1 MLVFVA
7 LVGATSYQACAV
19 YNASLIGTADAGD
32 SDSPDVGTP
41 ACVPA
46 LPPPRPRAVGDA
58 DVTDNELPD
67 ADNIMVVAALR
78 TIDIGVSGAPDAAIP
93 PFGYDLDTV
102 CTCPGPPSCVQQ
114 KNAPETCDD
123 DAGRDNTDIQLFRDL
138 SVAAST
144 GTAQIDQGLT
154 AGQFGL
160 LVVITN
166 YNGVSEDPAVTVD
179 FYVSNGLNRSA
190 DGGIPAPNFDGNDRW
205 TIDPKSIVGGQPGG
219 PPVYSDPAAY
229 VTGGYLVAH
238 LSQLP
243 IAFGDRSFLGGAT
256 MQLFEAVIVGSL
268 KAEVVGVGDSGTLRF
283 ALQGGTI
290 AGRWPTSYLFTALAS
305 IPQQGGGYLCGNDS
319 LDYQIIKAVVCSAAD
334 ISSLSNL
341 DNMNAPC
348 DAISVGMQFTAAPAQ
363 LGDVLMVNPAPAGCQ
378 DGGIPWTDQCS
389 Q

>member
-1 MLVFVA
+1 VLVFVA
-7 LVGATSYQACAV
+7 LLGATSYQACAV
-19 YNASLIGTADAGD
+19 YNSSLIGSPDGGD
-32 SDSPDVGTP
+32 GDSPDVG
-41 ACVPA
+41 AAVCVPA
-46 LPPPRPRAVGDA
+46 LPPARPQGVGEA
-58 DVTDNELPD
+58 SVTDNELPD

-78 TIDIGVSGAPDAAIP
+78 TIDIGVSGSPDAGIP

-138 SVAAST
+138 SGPASA
-144 GTAQIDQGLT
+144 GTNEIDQGLT

-166 YNGVSEDPAVTVD
+166 YNGQSDDPAVTVD
-179 FYVSNGLNRSA
+179 FYVSNGVNRSA
-190 DGGIPAPNFDGNDRW
+190 DGGIPAPNFDGNDHW
-205 TIDPKSIVGGQPGG
+205 TIDPGSIVGGQPGG

-229 VTGGYLVAH
+229 VTGGSLVAH

-243 IAFGDRSFLGGAT
+243 IAFGNRSFLGGAR
-256 MQLFEAVIVGSL
+256 MQLYEAVIVGSL
-268 KAEVVGVGDSGTLRF
+268 KAEIVGDSGALRF
-283 ALQGGTI
+283 ALQSGTI
-290 AGRWPTSYLFTALAS
+290 AGRWPTSYILTTLAS

-378 DGGIPWTDQCS
+378 DSGIPWTDQCS